1 LEFLHMN
8 YVVQSHLR
16 HLRGINTSC

>member
-16 HLRGINTSC
+16 HLGGINTSC